1 MTDAYATQD
10 AASAA
15 RVASAKNL
23 ATVVYALQAAS
34 VIVGFTVFVA
44 VIINYVKMDEA
55 RGTWVESHFRW
66 QIRTFWLSLLFGC
79 LAFVAALLL
88 LGAFGLSVAAESDVL
103 AGSTAGLGMLGMFVI
118 PLAILAWY
126 VYRVVKGWLRLNEN
140 QPVG

>member
-34 VIVGFTVFVA
+34 VIVGITVFVA

-79 LAFVAALLL
+79 LAFVAGLLL
-88 LGAFGLSVAAESDVL
+88 LGVFGLSVAAESDVL
-103 AGSTAGLGMLGMFVI
+103 AGSTAGLGMLGILVIPFAMFV
-118 PLAILAWY
+118 WY